1 MSSHNHTH
9 FHNQQHHIDTNKIKV
24 AFWLNLIFAS
34 LEVFGGFW
42 TNSLAILSDSF
53 HDFGDACALGL
64 AWYFQTLAQRK
75 SDDKFTYGY
84 GRFSLLS
91 ALINTNILT
100 ISSVYIIYKSFF
112 RLFTPEPLEASGML
126 GLAVMGIIVNGIA
139 AWYLNKGKSLNE
151 KVMSLHLLEDV
162 MGWVAILVGSIVI
175 YFTNWFVIDAILSLA
190 ISLYILKNAITNM
203 KAVLTIFLQQVPA
216 KIDVNQLKT
225 SIAAISQVQQLTDFH
240 LWTLNEDQIIAS
252 IHLSVL
258 PTTTYQEAE
267 IIKDK
272 VREVLESSEIH
283 HITIEIDYEVV

>member
-1 MSSHNHTH
+1 MSSHNHPH
-9 FHNQQHHIDTNKIKV
+9 FHEQYHQIDTNKIKV

-34 LEVFGGFW
+34 LEVAGGLW

-64 AWYFQTLAQRK
+64 AWYFQTLAQKK

-100 ISSVYIIYKSFF
+100 ISSVYIIYKSIF

-162 MGWVAILVGSIVI
+162 MGWVAILVGSVVI

-190 ISLYILKNAITNM
+190 ISFYILKNALTNM
-203 KAVLTIFLQQVPA
+203 KAVLKIFLQQVPA
-216 KIDVNQLKT
+216 KIEVSQLKRKIT
-225 SIAAISQVQQLTDFH
+225 EISQVQKLTDFH

-258 PTTTYQEAE
+258 PQVTYQEAE
-267 IIKDK
+267 AIKDK
-272 VREVLESSEIH
+272 VREVLETSEIH
-283 HITIEIDYEVV
+283 HITIEIDYE